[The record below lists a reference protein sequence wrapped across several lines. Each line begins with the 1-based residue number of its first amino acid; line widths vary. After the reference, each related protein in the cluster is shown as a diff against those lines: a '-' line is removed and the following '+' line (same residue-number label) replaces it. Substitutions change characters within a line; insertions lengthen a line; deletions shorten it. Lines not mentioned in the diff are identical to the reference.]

1 MLLEGKVIKE
11 NMLSDAK
18 SVIENSGLEVGL
30 AVVLV
35 GSDKASQIYVR
46 NKKKACEE
54 IGIKSFVYELAENV
68 SEDEMIK
75 LIKKLNND
83 DEVTGILIQLPLP
96 KHINKER
103 VIETID
109 YKKDVD
115 CFHPY
120 NVGMLIQGNP
130 VIKPCTPFGIME
142 MLKYYEIDVLGKYC
156 VIVGSSNL
164 VGKPLANLLMV
175 EHATVT
181 VTHSKTKD
189 LKSHTLMADII
200 FVAVGKRG
208 LITADM
214 VKDGAVVVDVGI
226 NRDENNKIVGDV
238 DFDNVSEKASWITPV
253 PGGVGLLTVG
263 ALMQNCIAA
272 AKLQKT
278 EN

>member
-1 MLLEGKVIKE
+1 MLLLLEGKVIKE
-11 NMLSDAK
+11 NMLSEVK
-18 SVIENSGLEVGL
+18 SVIENEGLKVGL

-35 GSDKASQIYVR
+35 GEDKASKIYVR

-54 IGIKSFVYELAENV
+54 VGIKSFVYELPEDATENEV
-68 SEDEMIK
+68 IE

-83 DEVTGILIQLPLP
+83 TEVTGILVQLPLP
-96 KHINKER
+96 KHINKEL

-120 NVGMLIQGNP
+120 NVGMLIEGNP
-130 VIKPCTPFGIME
+130 TIKPCTPFGIME
-142 MLKYYEIDVLGKYC
+142 MFKYYKIDLLGKNC
-156 VIVGSSNL
+156 VMIGCSNL

-181 VTHSKTKD
+181 VAHSKTKD

-200 FVAVGKRG
+200 IVAVGKRA

-238 DFDNVSEKASWITPV
+238 DFDRVSEKASWITPV
-253 PGGVGLLTVG
+253 PGGVGLLTIG
-263 ALMQNCIAA
+263 ALMKNCVAT
-272 AKLQKT
+272 AKLQQ
-278 EN
+278 

>member
-11 NMLSDAK
+11 NMLSEVK
-18 SVIENSGLEVGL
+18 SVIENEGLKVGL
-30 AVVLV
+30 AVVVV

-54 IGIKSFVYELAENV
+54 VGIKSFVYEL
-68 SEDEMIK
+68 SEDVTEREVIE
-75 LIKKLNND
+75 LIEKLNVD
-83 DEVTGILIQLPLP
+83 KEVTGILVQLPLP
-96 KHINKER
+96 KHIDKEL
-103 VIETID
+103 VIEAID
-109 YKKDVD
+109 HKKDVD

-120 NVGMLIQGNP
+120 NIGMLIQGNP
-130 VIKPCTPFGIME
+130 VIKPCTPLGIME
-142 MLKYYEIDVLGKYC
+142 MLEYYKIDVLGKEC

-189 LKSHTLMADII
+189 LKSHTLRADILI
-200 FVAVGKRG
+200 VAVGKKG

-238 DFDNVSEKASWITPV
+238 DFDNISEKASWITPV
-253 PGGVGLLTVG
+253 PGGVGLLTIG
-263 ALMQNCIAA
+263 ALMQNCVATA
-272 AKLQKT
+272 RLQQ
-278 EN
+278 